1 MPKESPYPLG
11 LRLNGRRVLVVGGG
25 TVATRRVPPLL
36 AAGADV
42 TIVSPDVSPALHAL
56 VDRGRV
62 RWQAR
67 RFEPSDVDG
76 AWLVHAALDDAAAA
90 AVVSAAAAE
99 RRVFCVRADDRHEA
113 TAWTP
118 AVTRHGPVTVAV
130 LSGGDPRRSMTV
142 RDRIAAGLAD
152 GRLDPVASGADVAA
166 GAGNADAS
174 DTGEQ
179 RQDDKAAPRG
189 IGSVTLIGAGPGDP
203 ELITVKGRRL
213 LATAT
218 VVVADHLAPGLL
230 LDELGPDVEVVDAAK
245 LPFGP
250 QRGQEEINRILVDR
264 ALAGH
269 TVVRLKGGDSYI
281 FGRGAEEV
289 LACASAGVPVTVVPG
304 VTSAFAAPAAAGI
317 PVTQRGVTHDVVVVT
332 GHIPPGE
339 PGSLVDWP
347 AIARLRGTV
356 CILMGLANIEAI
368 AAALLDG
375 GRDPATPAAAVQ
387 EGTTPYQRVVR
398 APLNEIAAA
407 TAAADLRSPAV
418 VIVGDVAATL
428 PPTIG
433 SAPT

>member
-1 MPKESPYPLG
+1 
-11 LRLNGRRVLVVGGG
+11 LRLNSRRVLVVGGG

-42 TIVSPDVSPALHAL
+42 TIVSPAVSPALRAL

-76 AWLVHAALDDAAAA
+76 TWLVHAALDDAAAA
-90 AVVSAAAAE
+90 AEVSAAAAE
-99 RRVFCVRADDRHEA
+99 RRVFCVRADDRHAA

-142 RDRIAAGLAD
+142 RDRIATGLAD
-152 GRLDPVASGADVAA
+152 GRLDPSAA
-166 GAGNADAS
+166 VEVVRAGDADAS
-174 DTGEQ
+174 DTGGQ
-179 RQDDKAAPRG
+179 RPDDKAAPRG

-317 PVTQRGVTHDVVVVT
+317 PVTQRGVTHEVVVVT

-356 CILMGLANIEAI
+356 CILMGLANLESI

-428 PPTIG
+428 PAPIG
-433 SAPT
+433 SAPSGDDTNGRFAT